1 MDEISSKFDELKESL
16 GLNSGSFL
24 LKFYDEKMP
33 KFTIELS
40 AILTVTN
47 CHETKMIEEKAHAK
61 QIIFMGVTSVNCQ
74 RIKNDNSI
82 SIPIGKWIETISR
95 NFQALHKSNS
105 NITLNEFWS
114 YLLSYEYFLKLSFS

>member
-16 GLNSGSFL
+16 GLNSDTFL
-24 LKFYDEKMP
+24 FKFYDEKMP

-82 SIPIGKWIETISR
+82 SIPIGK
-95 NFQALHKSNS
+95 
-105 NITLNEFWS
+105 
-114 YLLSYEYFLKLSFS
+114 

>member
-16 GLNSGSFL
+16 GLNSDTFL
-24 LKFYDEKMP
+24 FKFYDEKMP

-47 CHETKMIEEKAHAK
+47 CHETKMIEKKAHAK

-82 SIPIGKWIETISR
+82 SIPIGKCIVTISR
-95 NFQALHKSNS
+95 NFQTVHKPNS
-105 NITLNEFWS
+105 IIKRILILPSWQ
-114 YLLSYEYFLKLSFS
+114 

>member
-1 MDEISSKFDELKESL
+1 MDEISSKFDELKDSL
-16 GLNSGSFL
+16 GLSSGSFF

-33 KFTIELS
+33 KFTIDLS

-61 QIIFMGVTSVNCQ
+61 QIVFMGVTSVNCQ

-82 SIPIGKWIETISR
+82 SIPIGKYDSLMKKWISR
-95 NFQALHKSNS
+95 MRRDNLGKNS
-105 NITLNEFWS
+105 PSVINIS
-114 YLLSYEYFLKLSFS
+114 